1 MYFWIFSECRDKAPC
16 KGYYEAC
23 RTMRTKASDPLHM
36 EYKHRYLLSC
46 NSRYGIDHLWFA
58 WIYSDYASD
67 GASDGAKCYVTD
79 DVLQSG
85 YTSSHLIS
93 LTFPKTENNLSWL
106 NPFCT

>member
-1 MYFWIFSECRDKAPC
+1 M
-16 KGYYEAC
+16 GYK
-23 RTMRTKASDPLHM
+23 R
-36 EYKHRYLLSC
+36 RYLLSG
-46 NSRYGIDHLWFA
+46 NLKFYINHLWSA
-58 WIYSDYASD
+58 WRYSDCVSD
-67 GASDGAKCYVTD
+67 GAMCYVTD